1 MKRVLIPLFLILL
14 AIVFISLKG
23 ETMEL
28 KTGNPAPLFTTKNH
42 EGTPFSLSDRT
53 GKWTVLYFY
62 PKADTPG
69 CTKQACA
76 FRDSIEKIRELGAE
90 VYGVSSD
97 TVESLKKFHEKYHL
111 NFPLLADPKAEIIN
125 SYEAKMPLLKIA
137 KRWTFIVGPEL
148 KIRSI
153 DQDVDPA
160 MDAKK
165 VAETIRELQKN

>member
-1 MKRVLIPLFLILL
+1 
-14 AIVFISLKG
+14 
-23 ETMEL
+23 
-28 KTGNPAPLFTTKNH
+28 
-42 EGTPFSLSDRT
+42 
-53 GKWTVLYFY
+53 
-62 PKADTPG
+62 
-69 CTKQACA
+69 
-76 FRDSIEKIRELGAE
+76 